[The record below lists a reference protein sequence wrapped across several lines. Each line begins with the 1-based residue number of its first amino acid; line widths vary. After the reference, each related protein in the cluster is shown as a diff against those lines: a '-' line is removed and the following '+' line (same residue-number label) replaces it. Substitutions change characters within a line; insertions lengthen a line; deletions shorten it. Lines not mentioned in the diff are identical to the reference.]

1 MFHNNQPITAT
12 VADIGVTL
20 IQIKILQHFQT
31 LEKRFTNII
40 LKKHIL
46 FRTKL
51 YHTHIY
57 KNIFFN
63 EKFHNEELMCF
74 VVLVS
79 LIYTL
84 NTLNISA
91 TFLYTTLHSLHV
103 TCYTAPI
110 TIGTFDKSL

>member
-12 VADIGVTL
+12 VADIGATL

-31 LEKRFTNII
+31 LEKIFTNII
-40 LKKHIL
+40 LKKQIL
-46 FRTKL
+46 FKTKL
-51 YHTHIY
+51 YHIKIY

-63 EKFHNEELMCF
+63 EKFRNEELTCF
-74 VVLVS
+74 VMLVS

-91 TFLYTTLHSLHV
+91 TFLYTTLRSPRFLLYSSHHNW
-103 TCYTAPI
+103 YI
-110 TIGTFDKSL
+110 R